1 MRKIARV
8 RSLPARLRLAFAL
21 ALALAVAVGT
31 MSGNARAQQQADETA
46 VPDRFTVKIG
56 VLAFRGTER
65 TVSRWTPTAR
75 YLGQAVPDY
84 DFDIVPLTLEQMEKA
99 AQDGTID
106 FVLTNSGN
114 YVILESRYGVSRI
127 ATLRSPVAVEA
138 GNVFGAVIF
147 TRAAHPA
154 LHRLEDLRGRSFM
167 AVNEAGFGGF
177 QMAWRELK
185 AHGIDPFDD
194 FSRLTFSGFPQDVVV
209 SSVASGRV
217 DAGTIRTGTLESLAS
232 EGKIK
237 LADFRVLNQKSFPGF
252 PYELSTDLYPE
263 WPFARMPDTPED
275 MSQRVAIALMSM
287 PHDHPAAKAG
297 RYGGWAVPSDYKAVY
312 DLFHD
317 LRIGPYAELG
327 KITLR
332 DVLTNHW
339 EWFLFALILL
349 VIVVGWAAHTEQVV
363 AERTRDLTN
372 ANKELE
378 RQIAERRK
386 AEEETRKRDNEIAHV
401 WRFSTMGEMATN
413 LAHELN
419 QPLSAITNYAQ
430 GCARRL
436 RAGTTDSEPLL
447 DAMVA
452 IAAQADR
459 ANQIIRRIRAFLRK
473 DEPRRVPLDA
483 AKAARDVIELLSPE
497 IAASRTRV
505 EADFAAGLPTVDADP
520 VQVQQV
526 VLNLM
531 RNGIEAMNAT
541 PPEARVL
548 RVSTALQ
555 SGGWIEIGVADAGTG
570 IPDGDLD
577 HIFDPFYTTKANGL
591 GMGLTISRS
600 IIESHGGR
608 LAVSAIPGGGMRFR
622 ILLPVS
628 RENASHAA

>member
-1 MRKIARV
+1 MPNTVRVSPLPTLIRLVVAIAV
-8 RSLPARLRLAFAL
+8 V
-21 ALALAVAVGT
+21 LAVALSTSLGP
-31 MSGNARAQQQADETA
+31 ARAQQQSDETA
-46 VPDRFTVKIG
+46 IPDRFSVKIG
-56 VLAFRGTER
+56 VLAFRGTDR
-65 TVSRWTPTAR
+65 AVSRWTPTAQ
-75 YLGQAVPDY
+75 YLAQMVPDY
-84 DFDIVPLTLEQMEKA
+84 DFEIVPLTLEEMEKA
-99 AQDGTID
+99 AQDGTVD

-127 ATLRSPVAVEA
+127 ATLRTPVTVEA

-147 TRAAHPA
+147 TRAEHPDI
-154 LHRLEDLRGRSFM
+154 HRLEDLKGHSFI

-209 SSVASGRV
+209 NAVSTGQV
-217 DAGTIRTGTLESLAS
+217 DAGTIRTGTLENLAS
-232 EGKIK
+232 EGRIN
-237 LADFRVLNQKSFPGF
+237 LANFRVLNPKSFAGF
-252 PYELSTDLYPE
+252 PYELSTELYPE
-263 WPFARMPDTPED
+263 WPFARMPDTSEE

-297 RYGGWAVPSDYKAVY
+297 RYGGWAVASDYKPVY

-327 KITLR
+327 NITFG
-332 DVLTNHW
+332 DVLRKHW
-339 EWFLFALILL
+339 EWFVFALVLL
-349 VIVVGWAAHTEQVV
+349 VVVVGWAAHTEQVV

-436 RAGTTDSEPLL
+436 RAGRTDSEPLL

-459 ANQIIRRIRAFLRK
+459 ANQIIRRIRAFLKK
-473 DEPRRVPLDA
+473 DEPHRIPLDV
-483 AKAARDVIELLSPE
+483 AKATRDVIGLLSPE

-505 EADFAAGLPTVDADP
+505 ETDFTAGLPSVDADP

-531 RNGIEAMNAT
+531 RNGIEAMNAIA
-541 PPEARVL
+541 PESRVL
-548 RVSTALQ
+548 RVSTAAQ
-555 SGGWIEIGVADAGTG
+555 AGGWVEIGVADAGTG
-570 IPDGDLD
+570 IPEDHLD
-577 HIFDPFYTTKANGL
+577 QIFDPFYTTKTNGL

-608 LAVSAIPGGGMRFR
+608 LSASPNPGGGTRFR

-628 RENASHAA
+628 QEKTIHAA